1 MKELIF
7 KTLALK
13 LINLAISQ
21 LDEKIQL
28 FWDETG
34 EVISIETI
42 TVINI
47 KRLQH
52 YQNLAFI
59 YLDAKAN
66 LEDNKPLSKE
76 NYTTIHNLLQGST
89 DGVFDNDKQLEDF
102 KTYNDNQLKELL

>member
-28 FWDETG
+28 FWDEFG
-34 EVISIETI
+34 EALSIENI
-42 TVINI
+42 SSINI

-66 LEDNKPLSKE
+66 LEEDKPLTKD
-76 NYTTIHNLLQGST
+76 NYVTIHNLLQGST
-89 DGVFDNDKQLEDF
+89 EGVFDNDKQLEDF
-102 KTYNDNQLKELL
+102 KVFNYKRLNEFL

>member
-28 FWDETG
+28 FWDEFG
-34 EVISIETI
+34 EALSIENI
-42 TVINI
+42 ASINI

-52 YQNLAFI
+52 YQNLAI
-59 YLDAKAN
+59 TYIDAKAN
-66 LEDNKPLSKE
+66 LEEDKPLTKD
-76 NYTTIHNLLQGST
+76 NYVTIHNLLQGSIE
-89 DGVFDNDKQLEDF
+89 GVFDNDKQLEDF

>member
-13 LINLAISQ
+13 LLNLAISQ

-42 TVINI
+42 KSINVN
-47 KRLQH
+47 RLQH
-52 YQNLAFI
+52 YKSLAI
-59 YLDAKAN
+59 TYIDAKAN
-66 LEDNKPLSKE
+66 LEEDKPLTKD
-76 NYTTIHNLLQGST
+76 NYVTIHNLLQGST
-89 DGVFDNDKQLEDF
+89 EGVFENEKQLEDF

>member
-1 MKELIF
+1 MKDLIF

-28 FWDETG
+28 FWDEFG
-34 EVISIETI
+34 EALSIETI
-42 TVINI
+42 KSINVN
-47 KRLQH
+47 RLQH
-52 YQNLAFI
+52 YKSLAI
-59 YLDAKAN
+59 TYIDAKAN

-89 DGVFDNDKQLEDF
+89 EGVFDNDKQLEDF
-102 KTYNDNQLKELL
+102 KIFNYKQLKELL

>member
-42 TVINI
+42 KSINVN
-47 KRLQH
+47 RLQ
-52 YQNLAFI
+52 YYKSLAI
-59 YLDAKAN
+59 TYIDAKAN
-66 LEDNKPLSKE
+66 LEDNKPLTKE

-89 DGVFDNDKQLEDF
+89 EGVFDNDKQLEDF

>member
-28 FWDETG
+28 FWDEFG
-34 EVISIETI
+34 EALSIENI
-42 TVINI
+42 ASINV

-52 YQNLAFI
+52 YQSLAI
-59 YLDAKAN
+59 TYIDAKAN
-66 LEDNKPLSKE
+66 LEEDKPLTKD
-76 NYTTIHNLLQGST
+76 NYVTIHNLLQGST
-89 DGVFDNDKQLEDF
+89 EGVFDNDKQLEDF
-102 KTYNDNQLKELL
+102 KTYNDSQLKELL

>member
-28 FWDETG
+28 FWDEFG
-34 EVISIETI
+34 EALSIENI
-42 TVINI
+42 ASINV

-52 YQNLAFI
+52 YQSLAI
-59 YLDAKAN
+59 TYIGAKAN
-66 LEDNKPLSKE
+66 LEEDKPLTKD
-76 NYTTIHNLLQGST
+76 NYVTIHNLLQDIT
-89 DGVFDNDKQLEDF
+89 DGVFENDKQLEDF
-102 KTYNDNQLKELL
+102 KAFNYKKLNEFL

>member
-21 LDEKIQL
+21 LDEKIQM
-28 FWDETG
+28 FWDEFG
-34 EVISIETI
+34 EALSIENI
-42 TVINI
+42 ASINV

-59 YLDAKAN
+59 YLDAKEN
-66 LEDNKPLSKE
+66 LEEDKPLTKD
-76 NYTTIHNLLQGST
+76 NYVTIHNLLQDIT
-89 DGVFDNDKQLEDF
+89 EGVFDNDKQLEDF
-102 KTYNDNQLKELL
+102 KVFNYKKLNEFL